1 MSEVL
6 ALLLDWATKEG
17 RNVRVLTFDF
27 NKFFDRCI
35 SGQGKHSCLWGVVG
49 GGGQC
54 DGGCGAS
61 KHTRVMLG

>member
-35 SGQGKHSCLWGVVG
+35 SGWGNMRAYGELVVGMVNDMEGWGVH
-49 GGGQC
+49 Q
-54 DGGCGAS
+54 
-61 KHTRVMLG
+61 KQ

>member
-17 RNVRVLTFDF
+17 RDVRVLTFDF

-35 SGQGKHSCLWGVVG
+35 SGHEDIRV
-49 GGGQC
+49 
-54 DGGCGAS
+54 CGDLVMGIVNVMGMGRIKCSRA
-61 KHTRVMLG
+61 MLG

>member
-1 MSEVL
+1 MCEVL

-35 SGQGKHSCLWGVVG
+35 LGQGEYSCLWGFGDGDSQCHG
-49 GGGQC
+49 GMGRIKC
-54 DGGCGAS
+54 SRA
-61 KHTRVMLG
+61 MLG

>member
-6 ALLLDWATKEG
+6 AMLLDWATKEG

-35 SGQGKHSCLWGVVG
+35 SGQGKHSCLWGFG
-49 GGGQC
+49 GGDGQC
-54 DGGCGAS
+54 HGGMGRIKYNRA
-61 KHTRVMLG
+61 MLG